1 MGRIKKGGILGVPG
15 SRNPDT
21 HKGGLR
27 VVPVVKVR
35 DNESLDKALRRLKK
49 KLDKEGILK
58 QMKRHEHYEKP
69 SQRKRRKL
77 LKSKRRDIS

>member
-1 MGRIKKGGILGVPG
+1 M
-15 SRNPDT
+15 
-21 HKGGLR
+21 
-27 VVPVVKVR
+27 PVVKVR
-35 DNESLDKALRRLKK
+35 QDESLDRALRRLKK

-77 LKSKRRDIS
+77 LKAKKREASEK